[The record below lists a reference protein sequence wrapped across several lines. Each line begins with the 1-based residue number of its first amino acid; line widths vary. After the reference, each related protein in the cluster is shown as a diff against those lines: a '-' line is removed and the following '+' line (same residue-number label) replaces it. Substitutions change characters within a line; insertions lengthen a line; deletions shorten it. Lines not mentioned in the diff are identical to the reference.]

1 MLKHVMRAGD
11 TFENPA
17 FVLQAA
23 LYVAVV
29 GEHPVPDRM
38 SRFYIKFRSSLRM
51 GARSSRSRRVQ
62 QARGQ
67 KKWHPVLLPAALT
80 IVGWAE
86 RSEAHAAAGC
96 G

>member
-11 TFENPA
+11 TFDNPA

-23 LYVAVV
+23 LYVAAV

-51 GARSSRSRRVQ
+51 GARSSRSRRVHKRA
-62 QARGQ
+62 ARKSG
-67 KKWHPVLLPAALT
+67 
-80 IVGWAE
+80 I
-86 RSEAHAAAGC
+86 RFC
-96 G
+96 FRRR